1 MVQRPIHL
9 ATLRDLIARNPVV
22 TLLGARQVGKSTL
35 ARALAVNEAAA
46 WFDTENPRDA
56 ARLDDPLGALE
67 ALRGLVVIDEAQRM
81 PGLFPVLRVLADRAP
96 CPARF
101 LLLGS
106 ISPVLVRGVS
116 ESLAGRVAFTQ
127 LPPFGLDEVGPMA
140 RLWLRGGFPRAFLAE
155 SDALSL
161 DWRADFIATF
171 LERDLAALGIDLP
184 PATLRRFW
192 MMLAHW
198 HGQRWNASEI
208 ARNFGISDKTSTR
221 WLDALTGVYMVRQ
234 LPAWHENISSRQV
247 KAPKVY
253 LADSGLLHALLGLAT
268 LEELECHPKVGAS
281 WEGFALEA
289 VIRALGARPA
299 ECFHWATQG
308 GAELDLLVV
317 RGTRRLGFAFKRHS
331 APTRTRSMV
340 ESVARLG
347 LDRLDVLYPGEIPYA
362 LGERI
367 RAVPLAAVTSEAWV
381 NEAWRGAPAL
391 DPPA

>member
-1 MVQRPIHL
+1 MVQRPVQLTALRELLIH
-9 ATLRDLIARNPVV
+9 NPVV

-35 ARALAVNEAAA
+35 ARSLTEGGGAT

-56 ARLDDPLGALE
+56 ARLHDALGALE
-67 ALRGLVVIDEAQRM
+67 ALRGLVIIDEAQRM
-81 PGLFPVLRVLADRAP
+81 PELFPVLRVLADRAGT
-96 CPARF
+96 PARF

-106 ISPVLVRGVS
+106 ISPLLVRGVS

-127 LPPFGLDEVGPMA
+127 LTPFGLDEVGSMA
-140 RLWLRGGFPRAFLAE
+140 RLWLRGGFPRAFLAD

-161 DWRADFIATF
+161 DWRTDFIATF
-171 LERDLAALGIDLP
+171 LERDLASLGIDLP
-184 PATLRRFW
+184 PVTLRRFW

-247 KAPKVY
+247 KTPKVY
-253 LADSGLLHALLGLAT
+253 LSDSGLLHALLGVT
-268 LEELECHPKVGAS
+268 TTEELEGHPKVGAS

-289 VIRALGARPA
+289 VIRGLSARPA
-299 ECFHWATQG
+299 DCFHWATQG

-317 RGTRRLGFAFKRHS
+317 RGTRRLGFEFKRHS

-347 LDRLDVLYPGEIPYA
+347 LDRLDVVYPGDVAYPM
-362 LGERI
+362 GDRI
-367 RAVPLAAVTSEAWV
+367 RAVPLVAVASEAWGHE
-381 NEAWRGAPAL
+381 NGRGSSAIGPAE
-391 DPPA
+391 